1 MFDKIIDEKGKG
13 DQRNRKTGNR
23 KKVNQWE
30 CVGWSMIF
38 FDENRMT
45 DYKMR
50 KERVIEEIE
59 RLKDDEL
66 CSMKDCYV
74 QL

>member
-30 CVGWSMIF
+30 SVGWSMIF

-45 DYKMR
+45 IRWAR
-50 KERVIEEIE
+50 KEWS
-59 RLKDDEL
+59 K
-66 CSMKDCYV
+66 K
-74 QL
+74 